1 MPDRKNYK
9 KMIFVNLHEI
19 NYIEDVLK
27 LLTEE
32 FARETVVVDAEA
44 IRSRHGDELPE
55 MGLSMA
61 SFLNIFQ
68 QRSHLNQNY
77 LITALLTE
85 ENAKNIEKRLQAI
98 KCEDRYAVSFW
109 LLPVEGYFYHKGEC
123 D

>member
-9 KMIFVNLHEI
+9 KMILINLHEI
-19 NYIEDVLK
+19 NFIENVLT

-32 FARETVVVDAEA
+32 FARETIVVDAEA

-55 MGLSMA
+55 MGFTLS
-61 SFLNIFQ
+61 SFLNVFQ
-68 QRSHLNQNY
+68 EHSHLNQNY

-85 ENAKNIEKRLQAI
+85 EHAKKLSQRLKEL

-109 LLPVEGYFYHKGEC
+109 FLSVDDYFYHKGEC
-123 D
+123 